1 MERYRILYMWK
12 VLEGIVPNC
21 GVNTAPYNKRW
32 RKKVNIPGLK
42 RNGRRAIQTMRENS
56 FQINWARLF
65 NSLPMKLRNM
75 KCYQE
80 DFKIAMENH
89 LSSVPDQ
96 PQMGSLVPSATDQ
109 LSCWQSNSL
118 LAWATHD
125 QWHSDVSST
134 QCGQSPDCYQWCH
147 L

>member
-1 MERYRILYMWK
+1 MYLQERRMERYRILYMWK

-21 GVNTAPYNKRW
+21 GVNTAPYNERL

-56 FQINWARLF
+56 FQINGARLF

-80 DFKIAMENH
+80 DFK
-89 LSSVPDQ
+89 
-96 PQMGSLVPSATDQ
+96 
-109 LSCWQSNSL
+109 
-118 LAWATHD
+118 
-125 QWHSDVSST
+125 
-134 QCGQSPDCYQWCH
+134 
-147 L
+147 